1 VAAGAFG
8 AHGVSDETAKTLL
21 KTGAEYELIHALAV
35 FAALTIAGRPARIAA
50 WLFLV
55 GGAVFG
61 GSLYLLALTGVRLLG
76 AVTPIGG
83 LMLLLG
89 WLALAWSVVAQRN
102 DVEAGR
108 R

>member
-21 KTGAEYELIHALAV
+21 KTGAEYELIHTLAV
-35 FAALTIAGRPARIAA
+35 FAALAVGGRAGRIAA
-50 WLFLV
+50 WLFLI
-55 GGAVFG
+55 GGALFG
-61 GSLYLLALTGVRLLG
+61 GSLYLLAVTGVRLLG

-102 DVEAGR
+102 DVETGGR
-108 R
+108 

>member
-35 FAALTIAGRPARIAA
+35 FAALTIAGRPARVAA

-61 GSLYLLALTGVRLLG
+61 GSLYLLALTGVRALG